1 MIKMKKELI
10 QRTVKAV
17 RAIRMIILKNNHK
30 SKVNRKVGFLQEEK
44 LKFLNLKIKRK
55 LKN

>member
-17 RAIRMIILKNNHK
+17 RAIRMIILKNNNK
-30 SKVNRKVGFLQEEK
+30 TKVNRKVGFLQEEK